1 MTDASTFFAARQKA
15 GLGTLLG
22 SGLVIA
28 AAQSVIC
35 VGAGL
40 AIIPVVF
47 SRYDAESMRAVY
59 VFLAFV
65 PLNLVLTSTM
75 AMLNGLHRFGQ
86 YQALRLASGAGVAV
100 AMVSLRGFDEL
111 SVLNAALAYVGVTLV
126 TAVVALVVLTR
137 GERPRLRFDAGLARR
152 MLGFGVKSHSGIVTA
167 MMNERLDQLVISVFL
182 APIQLGLYATAAT
195 LSSPINLIGSSIA
208 TAAFPT
214 LARLETAEARRD
226 AVRGF
231 IRLTV
236 GASAAIV
243 IPMMIF
249 TGPII
254 SFFFKD
260 VYLDATSA
268 TRVLLVAAVAL
279 SMNRAMGAC
288 VKALDR
294 PLDSGIAEM
303 LGLTVTVVSLA
314 ALLPAL
320 GIMGAA
326 VASLLAYA
334 SGTVWMLRRTTRA
347 LEISIASVFLPAAG
361 VRRMVRPAHWRPSAV
376 KASE

>member
-1 MTDASTFFAARQKA
+1 
-15 GLGTLLG
+15 
-22 SGLVIA
+22 
-28 AAQSVIC
+28 
-35 VGAGL
+35 
-40 AIIPVVF
+40 
-47 SRYDAESMRAVY
+47 
-59 VFLAFV
+59 
-65 PLNLVLTSTM
+65 
-75 AMLNGLHRFGQ
+75 
-86 YQALRLASGAGVAV
+86 
-100 AMVSLRGFDEL
+100 
-111 SVLNAALAYVGVTLV
+111 
-126 TAVVALVVLTR
+126 
-137 GERPRLRFDAGLARR
+137 
-152 MLGFGVKSHSGIVTA
+152 
-167 MMNERLDQLVISVFL
+167 
-182 APIQLGLYATAAT
+182 
-195 LSSPINLIGSSIA
+195 
-208 TAAFPT
+208 
-214 LARLETAEARRD
+214 
-226 AVRGF
+226 VRGF

-243 IPMMIF
+243 IPMVIF

-314 ALLPAL
+314 VLLPAL